1 MLRST
6 ATRRSAEGFEMATGK
21 PPRAAPRDAKRILV
35 VDDEPRMIGFIRMN
49 LELEGYQVIEAH
61 NGLEALEA
69 IRTQLPDLVLLDV
82 MMPQLDGFETLR
94 MLREFSNIP
103 VIMLTAKG
111 EEDDKVF
118 GLELGAD
125 DYVTKPFGSRELSSR
140 VRAVLRRVETPTASP
155 ETAVLK
161 IDDRLSVDF
170 NRREVIVNGEHIKLR
185 PTEYRLLYH
194 LIENAGWTVP
204 HEQLLAKVWG
214 YEYRDE
220 THYVRLYVN
229 YLREKIEEDPANP
242 KYILTERGVGYRFV
256 DFKKNAG

>member
-1 MLRST
+1 MSSK
-6 ATRRSAEGFEMATGK
+6 APKVPRSA
-21 PPRAAPRDAKRILV
+21 PRETKRILV
-35 VDDEPRMIGFIRMN
+35 VDDEPRMIDFIRMN
-49 LELEGYQVIEAH
+49 LELEGFQVLEAQ

-69 IRTQLPDLVLLDV
+69 IRTHLPDVVVLDV

-94 MLREFSNIP
+94 MLREFSSIP

-111 EEDDKVF
+111 EEDDKVR

-125 DYVTKPFGSRELSSR
+125 DYVTKPFGPRELSSR
-140 VRAVLRRVETPTASP
+140 IRAVLRRAEMPSASQ
-155 ETAVLK
+155 AVLK
-161 IDDRLSVDF
+161 IDDYLSVDF
-170 NRREVIVNGEHIKLR
+170 NQHEVIVGGEHVKLR

-220 THYVRLYVN
+220 AHYVRLYVN
-229 YLREKIEEDPANP
+229 YLRDKIEPNSANP
-242 KYILTERGVGYRFV
+242 RYIFTERGVGYRFV
-256 DFKKNAG
+256 DFRRNGMSN

>member
-1 MLRST
+1 MS
-6 ATRRSAEGFEMATGK
+6 GK
-21 PPRAAPRDAKRILV
+21 LPRAVPHDAKRILV

-49 LELEGYQVIEAH
+49 LELEGYQVLEAH
-61 NGLEALEA
+61 TGLEALEI

-82 MMPQLDGFETLR
+82 MMPELDGFETLR

-103 VIMLTAKG
+103 VVILTAKG
-111 EEDDKVF
+111 EEDDKVY
-118 GLELGAD
+118 GLEMGAD

-140 VRAVLRRVETPTASP
+140 VRAVLRRAEIPSTSP
-155 ETAVLK
+155 EQAVLQ
-161 IDDRLSVDF
+161 IDNRLSVDF
-170 NRREVIVNGEHIKLR
+170 NRREVIVAGEHIKLR

-204 HEQLLAKVWG
+204 HGQLLAKVWG

-229 YLREKIEEDPANP
+229 YLREKIEEDPSHP
-242 KYILTERGVGYRFV
+242 KYILTERGVGYRFL
-256 DFKKNAG
+256 DFKREAE

>member
-1 MLRST
+1 MS
-6 ATRRSAEGFEMATGK
+6 GK
-21 PPRAAPRDAKRILV
+21 PPRSLPRDAKRVLV

-49 LELEGYQVIEAH
+49 LELEGYQVLEAH
-61 NGLEALEA
+61 NGVEALEI

-82 MMPQLDGFETLR
+82 MMPEPDGFETLR
-94 MLREFSNIP
+94 MLREFSTIP

-111 EEDDKVF
+111 EEDDKVY

-140 VRAVLRRVETPTASP
+140 VRAVLRRAEMPSASP
-155 ETAVLK
+155 EQAVLK

-170 NRREVIVNGEHIKLR
+170 NRREVIVMGEHIKLR

-229 YLREKIEEDPANP
+229 YLREKIEEDPSNP

-256 DFKKNAG
+256 DYKHDAD